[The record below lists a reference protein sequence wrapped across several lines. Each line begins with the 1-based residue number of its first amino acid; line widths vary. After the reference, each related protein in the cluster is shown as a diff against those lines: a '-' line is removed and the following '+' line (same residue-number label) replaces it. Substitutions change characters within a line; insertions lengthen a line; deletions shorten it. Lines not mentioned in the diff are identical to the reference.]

1 MARLTD
7 LVNESATN
15 TITESEELS
24 LTLIEGLESI
34 INLVEEGTINESEL
48 EDLLETFTLLS
59 EVDEDLEL
67 AEDEI
72 TDEDLVLENEETIEE
87 ARKRTSNKKKLA
99 AKQNYKR
106 NKAKILKA
114 RNMIKK
120 RFKNAVSA
128 CKKKIAG
135 KDGLACGTRGKMH
148 KKMKNH

>member
-7 LVNESATN
+7 LVKESDT
-15 TITESEELS
+15 TTMTESEELS

-59 EVDEDLEL
+59 EVDENIEL
-67 AEDEI
+67 DEEEI
-72 TDEDLVLENEETIEE
+72 LDADLVLEGEETLEE
-87 ARKRTSNKKKLA
+87 VRKRTSNKKKLA
-99 AKQNYKR
+99 SKQNYKR

-128 CKKKIAG
+128 CKKKLVG
-135 KDGLACGTRGKMH
+135 KEGLACGTRGKIH
-148 KKMKNH
+148 KKYRNH